1 MLFKFTS
8 ENLLISLFKNLG
20 LAPKNFWGAFA
31 GAIGASLLG
40 GIFGNRGANRRARG
54 AYRERLKWA
63 KWESKEDLAWKDK
76 TARRSKYGSERFQQ
90 TKALALQPIKSQS
103 QRTQQQAIGQAIR
116 QGLENSVI
124 AGDIRSRMDAKTQ
137 TQMSSVAQKLA
148 LMNEAY
154 KEQQEQALDKYH
166 FARSE
171 RIRSI
176 SGSAGA
182 EYQQAKR
189 YSSDIWASI
198 FGQISQGMWSNLDW
212 GELEGMQKPMQFGS
226 DIRLKENI
234 ELVGVSPKGVNIY
247 EFDYK
252 NKSFGYG
259 RYRGVMAQEV
269 PNARE
274 IGQDG
279 FYRVDYTKVD
289 VNFERIINGR
299 L

>member
-1 MLFKFTS
+1 MLFNFSS

-31 GAIGASLLG
+31 GAIGSSLLG
-40 GIFGNRGANRRARG
+40 GIFGNRGANKRASR
-54 AYRERLKWA
+54 AYKERLKWA

-76 TARRSKYGSERFQQ
+76 TARRSKYGSERFQG

-154 KEQQEQALDKYH
+154 KEQQEQALDKYN

-176 SGSAGA
+176 SGQAGA
-182 EYQQAKR
+182 EYQRARK
-189 YSSDIWASI
+189 YDSDIWADI
-198 FGQISQGMWSNLDW
+198 FGQISKGMWSQAW
-212 GELEGMQKPMQFGS
+212 SEY
-226 DIRLKENI
+226 
-234 ELVGVSPKGVNIY
+234 GVTEDDDDDG
-247 EFDYK
+247 
-252 NKSFGYG
+252 
-259 RYRGVMAQEV
+259 
-269 PNARE
+269 
-274 IGQDG
+274 IGIG
-279 FYRVDYTKVD
+279 
-289 VNFERIINGR
+289 G
-299 L
+299 